1 MVKMDNTDEKLY
13 HKFLV
18 LLDNELTEKLYNHA
32 EENDMKL
39 SAVIRR
45 SLRIYLQDEEKKGD
59 PKGKKQ

>member
-1 MVKMDNTDEKLY
+1 MVKMINNDEKLY

-18 LLDNELTEKLYNHA
+18 LLDNDLTEKLYNHA

-45 SLRIYLQDEEKKGD
+45 SLRIYLQDEEKKGN
-59 PKGKKQ
+59 PKGKK